1 MHWGVD
7 GDSGLWAETL
17 NSHLFHRHIKR
28 KQKKAVMLFKSNMG
42 PTLGLFGSKAA
53 LEFMN
58 YSSLYKRVHVN
69 GRNELSLSAETG
81 NNSTLH
87 TRQRWMNGYP
97 RPSSWTRSDPT
108 ITIFSKNTHSHT
120 LIHKHKQT
128 DVLLADKSSI
138 WRWPVCAQIEHICV
152 VQKCMCVLEGDCVHN
167 VRVCVCV

>member
-17 NSHLFHRHIKR
+17 WHIKR
-28 KQKKAVMLFKSNMG
+28 KQKKAVMLFKCNMG

-58 YSSLYKRVHVN
+58 NSSLYKRVHVN
-69 GRNELSLSAETG
+69 GRNERSLSAEIG
-81 NNSTLH
+81 NNS
-87 TRQRWMNGYP
+87 RWMNGYP

-108 ITIFSKNTHSHT
+108 ITIFSKNTRSHT

-128 DVLLADKSSI
+128 DVLLADTSSI